1 MAHMHLSFATPR
13 LAEMRTFY
21 SRLFDLEPD
30 KVEVDYV
37 RFTVANPPL
46 VLALRPGPEAPLGVG
61 VDHLG
66 LRLPDTA
73 AVKAARARLEAAGLA
88 PFVEEAALC
97 CYALQDKSWV
107 ADPDGRP
114 WEVYT
119 VLADADAMTTPD
131 SGCCPTT
138 AAEPSEPAA
147 PSCCA

>member
-1 MAHMHLSFATPR
+1 MAQLHLSFATPR

-30 KVEVDYV
+30 KVEADYV
-37 RFTVANPPL
+37 RFTVADPPL
-46 VLALRPGPEAPLGVG
+46 VLALRPGPEAPLGAG

-88 PFVEEAALC
+88 PFVEEGALC
-97 CYALQDKSWV
+97 CYALADKSWV
-107 ADPDGRP
+107 ADPDGRA

-119 VLADADAMTTPD
+119 VLADADVMTTPD
-131 SGCCPTT
+131 SPCCTPEATTPSAQRTGCC
-138 AAEPSEPAA
+138 A
-147 PSCCA
+147 